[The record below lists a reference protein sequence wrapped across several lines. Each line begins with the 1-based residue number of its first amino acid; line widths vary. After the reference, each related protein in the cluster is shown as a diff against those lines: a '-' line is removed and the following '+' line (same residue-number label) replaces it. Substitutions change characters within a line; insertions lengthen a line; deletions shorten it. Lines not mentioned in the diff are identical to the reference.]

1 MNKSI
6 RILIADDHPILRR
19 GLQDILKEEKDFD
32 IIAEASEGNSALE
45 KIHALKPD
53 ISILDIE
60 MPGMNGLEIARIL
73 QEEKSETNIII
84 LTMYKEEEYFNEAI
98 DLGVKAYLLKDSV
111 VTELNDSIKSVMTG
125 DFYISP
131 AISKY
136 LIERN
141 KRKSRLG
148 EEHPSI
154 KKLTETERHIL
165 KLLAENKT
173 SREIA
178 DGLFVSI
185 RTVQNH
191 RTNICN
197 KLNLKGYNKLLQF
210 AIQNKSLL

>member
-1 MNKSI
+1 MSKTI
-6 RILIADDHPILRR
+6 KIFIADDHPILRR
-19 GLQDILKEEKDFD
+19 GLMDILKEEKDFE
-32 IIAEASEGNSALE
+32 IVGEASDGNSALE
-45 KIHALKPD
+45 KIQDLKPD

-60 MPGMNGLEIARIL
+60 MPGMNGLEIAKTL
-73 QEEKSETNIII
+73 KDKKSETNIII

-98 DLGVKAYLLKDSV
+98 DLEVKAYLLKDSV
-111 VTELNDSIKSVMTG
+111 VSELTDSIKSVMAG

-136 LIERN
+136 LIGRN
-141 KRKSRLG
+141 KRKIKLSG
-148 EEHPSI
+148 EHPEL
-154 KKLTETERHIL
+154 KKLTDTEINIL
-165 KLLAENKT
+165 KLLTENKT

-178 DGLFVSI
+178 NELFISV

-210 AIQNKSLL
+210 ALQNKSLL